1 MALIAIFL
9 LVMFLLCITGE
20 LVLYQKVR
28 QILKGGGGRVNLRTI
43 SLSVIAV
50 RRAREETSAANRQ
63 DTSVSTDEQRRSAA
77 DRDEPFTLNVQH
89 VTSQS
94 ISELEL
100 EAAQT
105 LTAGIL
111 SLTCVVGP
119 FIIFTFTLFICKI
132 LGSDACRTIAWMAPF
147 FKELIVVHAVY
158 HPIIFIRKS
167 NEFSAALKNRF
178 ER

>member
-1 MALIAIFL
+1 MLI
-9 LVMFLLCITGE
+9 LCITGE
-20 LVLYQKVR
+20 LILYIKVR
-28 QILKGGGGRVNLRTI
+28 QVLKSGGGCLSRRTI
-43 SLSVIAV
+43 SLSVTAV
-50 RRAREETSAANRQ
+50 RRAREESSAAIRQ
-63 DTSVSTDEQRRSAA
+63 GSGSSTDDQRTAA

-105 LTAGIL
+105 LAAGIL
-111 SLTCVVGP
+111 SLTIVVGP
-119 FIIFTFTLFICKI
+119 FIIYTFTLFMCKI
-132 LGSDACRTIAWMAPF
+132 FGSDACRTIAWMAPF

-158 HPIIFIRKS
+158 HPIVFLKKS
-167 NEFSAALKNRF
+167 NEFTTAVKNRF